1 MSIYLNISQI
11 IVSITLIA
19 VILLQT
25 RGEGGG
31 MLGGGQSNFRVRTGI
46 DLLLF
51 RLTITLTIIFIVL
64 SVISV
69 RLSGL

>member
-1 MSIYLNISQI
+1 MSTYLNISQI
-11 IVSITLIA
+11 IVSVMLIA

-25 RGEGGG
+25 RGEGSG
-31 MLGGGQSNFRVRTGI
+31 LTGGGQNNFRVRTGV

-64 SVISV
+64 SVVSV
-69 RLSGL
+69 RFSGF